1 MAKRKN
7 KKMIIDYP
15 HLFDRGGNT
24 AGSDTLAVLGTTIG
38 AGLADP
44 SLAQLADD
52 GTKDWSMIDE
62 ANAQVLDYNNWDD
75 FDKMLA
81 EHKTLNQNHTYKDFM
96 MTDGQLA
103 TGIAGAGA
111 NGFWSGFTS
120 GGGIGTL
127 TGLAAGAAK
136 GAIGAGLGA
145 SGAGLL
151 AASQRVKANN
161 LAEQLNKEAKA
172 ANEFFDRKVQNAALN
187 LNYRDR
193 DNALL
198 NLAAFGGGLDNFSNG
213 IRKIDEGGTHE
224 QNPLG
229 GVPQGIASDGIPNL
243 VEEGEVVYDDY
254 VFSNRLKVPEK
265 VKKEMNLKGDKMTFA
280 DAAKALQKESEERP
294 NDYISNN
301 GLKVYM
307 SKLKQ
312 AQETLKAKQEQ
323 QQLLR
328 QFAKGGLLGHKYAT
342 KGQLDIRS
350 KIPTIDTS
358 DRPSPLLTGTDL
370 KAPAITRPALTQY
383 PTKAST
389 FGNNLLKYAPLIGNI
404 AGAISSIIDK
414 PDYSNIDNF
423 ERRVNN
429 VRDVS
434 PTLITQK
441 MKYNPIDINNQLNI
455 ANNTALGN
463 RRAIVESAGANP
475 LAALNAISANNYQ
488 NQIAGATI
496 ENENRKANDVLLR
509 SVLDFNKDTDV
520 SNAGSLLT
528 AQGTNQQKDL
538 SRLSQYANIMAQR
551 NAERDAV
558 NTNRSTAFS
567 NVFNT
572 LGDVYKDKNNMKIA
586 AMNAL
591 GKGVQY
597 SPEIMEMLTAM
608 LNGTYKCGGKLNT
621 KKKGGKHA

>member
-7 KKMIIDYP
+7 KKMIINYP

-24 AGSDTLAVLGTTIG
+24 AGSDTLAILGTTIG

-111 NGFWSGFTS
+111 NGFWSGMTS
-120 GGGIGTL
+120 GGGIGAL

-213 IRKIDEGGTHE
+213 VRKIDEGGTHE

-243 VEEGEVVYDDY
+243 VEEGEVIYDDY

-280 DAAKALQKESEERP
+280 DAAKVLQKESEERP

-328 QFAKGGLLGHKYAT
+328 QFAKGGLLGHKFDDGGITEEDA
-342 KGQLDIRS
+342 DILNQR
-350 KIPTIDTS
+350 
-358 DRPSPLLTGTDL
+358 L
-370 KAPAITRPALTQY
+370 KSRGNAMQNFFKFAPV
-383 PTKAST
+383 
-389 FGNNLLKYAPLIGNI
+389 IGS
-404 AGAISSIIDK
+404 AVGAISSILDR

-423 ERRVNN
+423 ERRVNS

-475 LAALNAISANNYQ
+475 LATLNALAATNYQ
-488 NQIAGATI
+488 NQVAGAEI
-496 ENENRKANDVLLR
+496 RNKGVEANNTLLK

-520 SNAGSLLT
+520 RNADSLLA
-528 AQGTNQQKDL
+528 AQNANQQKDL
-538 SRLSQYANIMAQR
+538 NRLNAYASIMAKR
-551 NAERDAV
+551 NEERDAV
-558 NTNRSTAFS
+558 NANRSAAFS
-567 NVFNT
+567 NLFSD
-572 LGDVYKDKNNMKIA
+572 LGN
-586 AMNAL
+586 L
-591 GKGVQY
+591 GKDRENYDIAVMDAQGSGAVFT
-597 SPEIMEMLTAM
+597 PEQTAQQETRTFGRP
-608 LNGTYKCGGKLNT
+608 LY
-621 KKKGGKHA
+621 KKGDSLSNLDKWRLEREKKRLARKNRKGVNNA

>member
-7 KKMIIDYP
+7 KKMIINYP

-24 AGSDTLAVLGTTIG
+24 AGSDTLAILGTTIG

-103 TGIAGAGA
+103 AGIAGAGA
-111 NGFWSGFTS
+111 NGFWSGMTS
-120 GGGIGTL
+120 GGGIGAL

-172 ANEFFDRKVQNAALN
+172 ANEFFDRKVQNAVLN

-213 IRKIDEGGTHE
+213 VRKIDEGGTHE

-243 VEEGEVVYDDY
+243 VEEGEVIYDDY

-280 DAAKALQKESEERP
+280 DAAKVLQKESEERP

-328 QFAKGGLLGHKYAT
+328 QFAKGGLLGHKFDDGGITEEDA
-342 KGQLDIRS
+342 DILNQR
-350 KIPTIDTS
+350 
-358 DRPSPLLTGTDL
+358 L
-370 KAPAITRPALTQY
+370 KSRGNAMQNFFKFAPV
-383 PTKAST
+383 
-389 FGNNLLKYAPLIGNI
+389 IGS
-404 AGAISSIIDK
+404 AVGAISSILDR

-423 ERRVNN
+423 ERRVNS

-441 MKYNPIDINNQLNI
+441 MKYNPIDINNQLNT

-475 LAALNAISANNYQ
+475 LATLNALAATNYQ
-488 NQIAGATI
+488 NQVAGAEI
-496 ENENRKANDVLLR
+496 RNKGVEANNALLK

-520 SNAGSLLT
+520 RNAGSLLAAQT
-528 AQGTNQQKDL
+528 ANQQKDL
-538 SRLSQYANIMAQR
+538 NRLNSYASIMAKR
-551 NAERDAV
+551 NEERDAV
-558 NTNRSTAFS
+558 NANRSAAFS
-567 NVFNT
+567 NLFSN
-572 LGDVYKDKNNMKIA
+572 LGN
-586 AMNAL
+586 L
-591 GKGVQY
+591 GKDRENYDIAVMDAQGSGAVFT
-597 SPEIMEMLTAM
+597 PEQTAQQETRTFGRP
-608 LNGTYKCGGKLNT
+608 LY
-621 KKKGGKHA
+621 KKGDSLSNLDKWRLEREKKRLARKNRKGVNNA

>member
-1 MAKRKN
+1 MAKKKN
-7 KKMIIDYP
+7 KKMIINYP

-24 AGSDTLAVLGTTIG
+24 AGSDTLAILGTTIG

-120 GGGIGTL
+120 GGGIGAL

-136 GAIGAGLGA
+136 GGIGAGLGLA
-145 SGAGLL
+145 GAGLL
-151 AASQRVKANN
+151 TASQRVKANN
-161 LAEQLNKEAKA
+161 LAAQLNKEAKA

-213 IRKIDEGGTHE
+213 IREIDEGGTHE

-265 VKKEMNLKGDKMTFA
+265 IKKEMNLKGDKLTFA
-280 DAAKALQKESEERP
+280 DAAKILQKESEERP

-312 AQETLKAKQEQ
+312 AQEVLKARQEQ

-328 QFAKGGLLGHKYAT
+328 QFAKGGLLGHKFDE
-342 KGQLDIRS
+342 GG
-350 KIPTIDTS
+350 
-358 DRPSPLLTGTDL
+358 LTEEDAGILNQRL
-370 KAPAITRPALTQY
+370 KSRGNAMQNFFKFAPI
-383 PTKAST
+383 
-389 FGNNLLKYAPLIGNI
+389 IGS
-404 AGAISSIIDK
+404 AVGAISSIVDR

-423 ERRVNN
+423 ERRVNS

-475 LAALNAISANNYQ
+475 LAALNALAATNYQ

-496 ENENRKANDVLLR
+496 ENKGRETNNALLQ

-520 SNAGSLLT
+520 RNAGSLLA
-528 AQGTNQQKDL
+528 AQNANQQKDL
-538 SRLSQYANIMAQR
+538 NRLNSYANIMAQR

-558 NTNRSTAFS
+558 NAGRSAAFTNL
-567 NVFNT
+567 FNN
-572 LGDVYKDKNNMKIA
+572 LGNLGKDKENYDIA
-586 AMNAL
+586 VMDAQGSGAVFTPEQNAQQETRTFGRSL
-591 GKGVQY
+591 YKAGDPLSNWDKRILQREKKKLERKNRKGVNN
-597 SPEIMEMLTAM
+597 A
-608 LNGTYKCGGKLNT
+608 
-621 KKKGGKHA
+621 

>member
-7 KKMIIDYP
+7 KKMIINYP

-24 AGSDTLAVLGTTIG
+24 AGSDTLAILGTTIG

-103 TGIAGAGA
+103 AGIAGAGA
-111 NGFWSGFTS
+111 NGFWSGMTS
-120 GGGIGTL
+120 GGGIGAL

-213 IRKIDEGGTHE
+213 VRKIDEGGTHE

-243 VEEGEVVYDDY
+243 VEEGEVIYDDY

-280 DAAKALQKESEERP
+280 DAAKVLQKESEERP

-328 QFAKGGLLGHKYAT
+328 QFAKGGLLGHKFDDGGITEEDA
-342 KGQLDIRS
+342 DILNQR
-350 KIPTIDTS
+350 
-358 DRPSPLLTGTDL
+358 L
-370 KAPAITRPALTQY
+370 KSRGNAMQNFFKFAPV
-383 PTKAST
+383 
-389 FGNNLLKYAPLIGNI
+389 IGS
-404 AGAISSIIDK
+404 AVGAISSILDR

-423 ERRVNN
+423 ERRVNS

-441 MKYNPIDINNQLNI
+441 MKYNPIDINNQLNT

-475 LAALNAISANNYQ
+475 LATLNALAATNYQ
-488 NQIAGATI
+488 NQVAGAEI
-496 ENENRKANDVLLR
+496 RNKGVEANNALLK

-520 SNAGSLLT
+520 RNAGSLLAAQT
-528 AQGTNQQKDL
+528 ANQQKDL
-538 SRLSQYANIMAQR
+538 NRLNSYASIMAKR
-551 NAERDAV
+551 NEERDAV
-558 NTNRSTAFS
+558 NANRSAAFS
-567 NVFNT
+567 NLFSN
-572 LGDVYKDKNNMKIA
+572 LGN
-586 AMNAL
+586 L
-591 GKGVQY
+591 GKDRENYDIAVMDAQGSGAVFT
-597 SPEIMEMLTAM
+597 PEQTAQQETRTFGRP
-608 LNGTYKCGGKLNT
+608 LY
-621 KKKGGKHA
+621 KKGDSLSNLDKWRLEREKKRLARKNRKGVNNA